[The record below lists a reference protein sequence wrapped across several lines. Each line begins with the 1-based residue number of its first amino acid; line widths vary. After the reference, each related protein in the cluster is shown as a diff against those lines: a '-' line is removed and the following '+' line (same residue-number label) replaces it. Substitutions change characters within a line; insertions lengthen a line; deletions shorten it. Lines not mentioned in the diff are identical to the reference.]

1 MQPPDAKY
9 IKLHNIKQAQLRTKR
24 DRAVCHNNRHAHLRH
39 FAGKFRECGEC
50 SVYEELFDFVVIPT
64 KFKNFACVAVEKDVS
79 FRRLTGNGFRR
90 TQDKRK

>member
-1 MQPPDAKY
+1 M
-9 IKLHNIKQAQLRTKR
+9 
-24 DRAVCHNNRHAHLRH
+24 NRIIVAMNRV
-39 FAGKFRECGEC
+39 GIQVMTTR
-50 SVYEELFDFVVIPT
+50 ELFDFVVIPT